1 MVRSWLS
8 NPLQIIVGKGEP
20 RFKIATRPKNACYTA
35 NKTLFDFRVNR
46 YFSIKKTTAS
56 GDSG

>member
-1 MVRSWLS
+1 MVRSWIS

-35 NKTLFDFRVNR
+35 NKHYLTLGLTDIFP
-46 YFSIKKTTAS
+46 
-56 GDSG
+56 